1 MLVLL
6 ADGWTDGWST
16 MNLFCV
22 YRSSWRDPLGYIRL
36 FGHVLGHA
44 NWEHFLNNMLLLLVV
59 GPPMEEKYGSIPLL
73 KGILFTALVTG
84 VLQCILFPHTGLLG
98 ASGIVFML
106 IMLSSLAG
114 FPAASRSLCC
124 WWRHCTSASRCMIS
138 SLCTITWQTLCTSWA
153 VCAVPPSAITAPSTA
168 ARRAAVNK
176 KRRIIDTNGIPE
188 RLRTLRYPVYTRKK
202 NNECDKLEV
211 IYFSSYFLTITKL

>member
-6 ADGWTDGWST
+6 ADGWTNGWST

-84 VLQCILFPHTGLLG
+84 VPVLTGAAVTAMDLRGGAALIVAGLTAEGETEIVDRDLITRGYEHLDRILRALG
-98 ASGIVFML
+98 AD
-106 IMLSSLAG
+106 
-114 FPAASRSLCC
+114 
-124 WWRHCTSASRCMIS
+124 
-138 SLCTITWQTLCTSWA
+138 ITYS
-153 VCAVPPSAITAPSTA
+153 
-168 ARRAAVNK
+168 
-176 KRRIIDTNGIPE
+176 D
-188 RLRTLRYPVYTRKK
+188 
-202 NNECDKLEV
+202 
-211 IYFSSYFLTITKL
+211 